1 MGCEGS
7 RSYPRNSPEW
17 GIFKLRKR
25 YGFEKLSVSD
35 ISLAVPRVKFTF
47 LTQLAVN
54 ELARKLK
61 IRLPNE
67 LIRES
72 MRDLRINAY
81 RLFLTLLIL
90 AEDDSNTKEIAL
102 KQAFTFT
109 PRLAMQCLEWR
120 AELLTT
126 RLVERAVFEG
136 LIPLQTANSFIAERT
151 QRDAANV
158 VAVYQKL
165 EQGDVPGSLLRLSQ
179 LDIKL

>member
-17 GIFKLRKR
+17 GIFKIRKR
-25 YGFEKLSVSD
+25 YGFSKLSVSD
-35 ISLAVPRVKFTF
+35 ISLAVPRVKSTF

-54 ELARKLK
+54 DLAHKLK

-67 LIRES
+67 LVRQS
-72 MRDLRINAY
+72 MRDLRVNAH
-81 RLFLTLLIL
+81 RLFLTLLLL
-90 AEDDSNTKEIAL
+90 AEDDSNAKAIAL

-126 RLVERAVFEG
+126 RLVERAVAEG
-136 LIPLQTANSFIAERT
+136 LVPLQAADSFITERT
-151 QRDAANV
+151 QGDAVNV

-165 EQGDVPGSLLRLSQ
+165 EHSDVPGSLLRLSQ
-179 LDIKL
+179 LEVKL